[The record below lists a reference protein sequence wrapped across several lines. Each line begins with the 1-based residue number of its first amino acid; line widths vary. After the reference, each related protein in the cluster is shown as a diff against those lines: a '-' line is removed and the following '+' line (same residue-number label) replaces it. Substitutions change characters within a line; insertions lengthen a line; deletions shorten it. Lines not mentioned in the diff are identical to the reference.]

1 MSAPV
6 ARRLRPFG
14 TTIFTEMSALAQRTG
29 ALNLGQGFPD
39 EDGPAELVEAAAAA
53 LRAGR
58 NQYAP
63 LAGRAAAAAGDRAT
77 ISGGATGWRS
87 TPTRACR

>member
-1 MSAPV
+1 MSVPV

-39 EDGPAELVEAAAAA
+39 ADGPAELVEAA
-53 LRAGR
+53 RCGR
-58 NQYAP
+58 
-63 LAGRAAAAAGDRAT
+63 
-77 ISGGATGWRS
+77 
-87 TPTRACR
+87 